1 MRSPYTTNMRF
12 YTDTDVETRVV
23 WYRVSRDAPWLP
35 YPTPFHDA
43 DWDEENA
50 PGRRRPGTIFLGEQ
64 LDAPRTYASVR
75 TIPPRPIPAFFCG
88 KQEQWLNGTP
98 LPPLPPTPLSP
109 DGYPVCCGL
118 PAEAPFPPF
127 NTCLTLWRLAQVLD
141 AQYTSAATAIA
152 FTTLFPA
159 FFPSNVLYSTD
170 NGPTLLPGIII
181 IGNRNVTM
189 IFISGTTNLKQWVGQ
204 LMSVNGIPSFTT
216 PNRNAYGTSQLW
228 QTLAIVLGTAITA
241 NCPQGV
247 PILMTGHS
255 MGGSLASVISAQ
267 LTDRPDPYDVTTVL
281 FEAPKAGDARLQTI
295 VTRNVTNTIA
305 IVNDGDPFPRLPP
318 NFAGFVIPPP
328 FNVYLGVWNQYVS
341 NNETFGLTTAGV
353 IYAGPSDSV
362 YLAFVGAIFS
372 ALWSSNP
379 IPGYIAHGTTELVR
393 RLALQNCGSVLN
405 PIVFFDARIFPPA
418 PQGTFWGTTWI
429 ESKPFPKR
437 TMNFLPLP
445 TPFIYGGPDPAL
457 SIGIGLAKPGITGQ
471 LRPALVLNP
480 PFTYLLLFGGKPSG
494 HPPYTLPEILLPPG
508 ITFYFNWPN
517 FQTLSMT
524 DNTIAFPD
532 AEPGVVY
539 DTAGI
544 KTYDGYNLFM
554 MRCDQ
559 YGNAEYYLNGIK
571 IHCSETPV
579 TQVGENILVPQD
591 PVFPQLGSFTYI
603 GVLYAT
609 HDVLTDSEVNSL
621 VSPWAQDFV
630 DNPLMFAIPDYEQ
643 ECPMPSGV
651 VVDFAGTSAPPGWLL
666 CDGSPYAGT
675 EYPSLFVA
683 LGTLWNTFRG
693 QSDPGA
699 GYFRV
704 PLLNGLA
711 TAGVGPSAP
720 SPPTSMR
727 SFQDVLGEEEHTLV
741 LSEISGHTHGVND
754 PQHYHVPYP
763 PTPTS
768 NFARSYPPALNGVQ
782 NLIPGGTSV
791 YPGSSITSPAS
802 TGITITN
809 SGGDGPHNN
818 IQPTVFL
825 NKIIKA

>member
-43 DWDEENA
+43 DWDEENP

-98 LPPLPPTPLSP
+98 LPPVPPTPLSP

-152 FTTLFPA
+152 FTTLFPD
-159 FFPSNVLYSTD
+159 FFPPNVLYSTD

-189 IFISGTTNLKQWVGQ
+189 VFISGTTNLKQWVGQ

-295 VTRNVTNTIA
+295 VTRNVTNTIS

-341 NNETFGLTTAGV
+341 NNETFGLTATGI

-393 RLALQNCGSVLN
+393 RLALQNCGGNVE
-405 PIVFFDARIFPPA
+405 A
-418 PQGTFWGTTWI
+418 PVIYFNMVT
-429 ESKPFPKR
+429 
-437 TMNFLPLP
+437 LHPLP
-445 TPFIYGGPDPAL
+445 NLHF
-457 SIGIGLAKPGITGQ
+457 TGQ
-471 LRPALVLNP
+471 FILDVPPHQYDLDVDGLGFAFILGYGTPPSGVALVNDSLNTVKPSWEVYP
-480 PFTYLLLFGGKPSG
+480 PFTYFIVFGAKVPGFSVLA
-494 HPPYTLPEILLPPG
+494 PYTPSPTTRVTWSE
-508 ITFYFNWPN
+508 WPN
-517 FQTLSMT
+517 FNSIQATDGQIETTVGGQTLFVST
-524 DNTIAFPD
+524 YGLTIYPSF
-532 AEPGVVY
+532 
-539 DTAGI
+539 
-544 KTYDGYNLFM
+544 NLLM
-554 MRCDQ
+554 IRVDQ
-559 YGNAEYYLNGIK
+559 YGSAEWYLNGLK
-571 IHCSETPV
+571 FLCSPV
-579 TQVGENILVPQD
+579 DPTVSTGDNILRPQ
-591 PVFPQLGSFTYI
+591 PPTGSQLATFCTF
-603 GVLYAT
+603 GVLYA
-609 HDVLTDSEVNSL
+609 VQQWLSDSDANSL
-621 VSPWAQDFV
+621 AASWANDYTG
-630 DNPLMFAIPDYEQ
+630 DPDAFAIPSGEQ

-651 VVDFAGTSAPPGWLL
+651 VVDFAGTSAPGGWLL
-666 CDGSPYAGT
+666 CDGTAYSGT
-675 EYPSLFVA
+675 DYPSLFVV

-693 QSDPGA
+693 QADPGS
-699 GYFRV
+699 GSFRV

-727 SFQDVLGEEEHTLV
+727 AFQDVLGEEEHTLV

-754 PQHYHVPYP
+754 PQHYHAPYP